1 MAYIQEI
8 VKAGRTIEFHKYYS
22 YNHKSKN
29 TVRQPRT
36 NNTKEAQ
43 ERINYKRK
51 EKKLTRLLNT
61 NFIPNDYHIVL
72 NYEIENRPEN
82 VECMKADIRNFLKK
96 LRKEYKKQNKE
107 LKYIHVPQRGVKG
120 ALHHHLV
127 INKIDPAILSR
138 CWSKGRVNIH
148 LLDRTGQYRKLA
160 AYLLKYTKTN
170 KEDAKKLGKSWN
182 PSRNLKQPIIIKK
195 VISKHDFFKD
205 KVIIP
210 KKYSDYYI
218 DKETI
223 FSGYHEETGYKYFTY
238 TIVKNIE

>member
-8 VKAGRTIEFHKYYS
+8 VKAGKTIEIHKYYS
-22 YNHKSKN
+22 HKYKSKK
-29 TVRQPRT
+29 TVRQQKM
-36 NNTKEAQ
+36 NDTKEAQ

-51 EKKLTRLLNT
+51 EKKLTRILNT

-72 NYEIENRPEN
+72 NYEVENRPET

-96 LRKEYKKQNKE
+96 LRREYKKHSKE
-107 LKYIHVPQRGVKG
+107 LKYVHVPERGKKG

-127 INKIDPAILSR
+127 INKIDPTILSN
-138 CWSKGRVNIH
+138 CWTKGRVNIH

-160 AYLLKYTKTN
+160 AYLLKYTKSN

-182 PSRNLKQPIIIKK
+182 PSRNLKKPVIIKK
-195 VISKHDFFKD
+195 IISKHDFFKTE
-205 KVIIP
+205 VTIP
-210 KKYSDYYI
+210 KKYSNYYV

-223 FSGYHEETGYKYFTY
+223 FSGIHQETGYQYFTY
-238 TIVKNIE
+238 TLVKNIE